1 MPGPIDK
8 LELQFEDFNHSE
20 TSDTSEVQKWSFS
33 ENCLNLKTELVYWTR
48 HYKLDSLLQEVCIKS
63 CFVVSQNFFFQG

>member
-33 ENCLNLKTELVYWTR
+33 ENCLNLKTEVQTCL
-48 HYKLDSLLQEVCIKS
+48 LDQAL
-63 CFVVSQNFFFQG
+63 

>member
-20 TSDTSEVQKWSFS
+20 TSDTSEVQKCSFS
-33 ENCLNLKTELVYWTR
+33 ENYLNLKTEVQTCL
-48 HYKLDSLLQEVCIKS
+48 LDQALKA
-63 CFVVSQNFFFQG
+63 

>member
-8 LELQFEDFNHSE
+8 LELHFEDFNHSE

-33 ENCLNLKTELVYWTR
+33 ENCLNLKTEVQTCL
-48 HYKLDSLLQEVCIKS
+48 LDQSLKA
-63 CFVVSQNFFFQG
+63 